1 MGTNVKAIG
10 LRIRREREKVK
21 ITREQ
26 LAEAI
31 DMSVYYVGQIE
42 RGERQMSVP
51 TLIKVCRLF
60 RVSAD
65 YILFGEYNPRKDIL
79 MLLDDCTS
87 EQIDFINDFLRQL
100 IPRLK

>member
-1 MGTNVKAIG
+1 MGTNVKSIG
-10 LRIRREREKVK
+10 LRVRREREKIR

-51 TLIKVCRLF
+51 TLIKVCHFLS
-60 RVSAD
+60 VSAD
-65 YILFGEYNPRKDIL
+65 YILFGEYSSKENIL
-79 MLLDDCTS
+79 MLLKDCTP
-87 EQIDFINDFLRQL
+87 EQVDFIKDLLQQL

>member
-65 YILFGEYNPRKDIL
+65 YILFGEYTPRKDIL
-79 MLLDDCTS
+79 MLLDDCTP
-87 EQIDFINDFLRQL
+87 EQIDFVNGFLRQL
-100 IPRLK
+100 IPHLK